1 MSREKKPEEK
11 KMHEAS
17 RIKEDTMN
25 KESVGVNVAVI
36 LKEEEEA
43 ITRAFEKTYNYAK
56 AAITDDQI
64 ARHGYPVDK
73 ELVENLTYKV
83 LLSVLVN
90 AMEEFDRVHD
100 SKSLMNVI
108 AEEEKK
114 LN

>member
-1 MSREKKPEEK
+1 
-11 KMHEAS
+11 
-17 RIKEDTMN
+17 MN

-83 LLSVLVN
+83 LLSVLVS
-90 AMEEFDRVHD
+90 AMEEFDRVHNG
-100 SKSLMNVI
+100 KSFKDVI
-108 AEEEKK
+108 AEEDKK